1 MASPGMD
8 QQRLAEL
15 QNVIRAD
22 IKAGLYHGAVIKVA
36 RAGAVALQT
45 AIGAADAGQTKPLA
59 LNSVFSIFSITKAFT
74 NALVLR
80 AIELGQF
87 ALTSSVSEL
96 IPEFSGHGR
105 DKVQIWHL
113 LSHQA
118 GFPIIFEIKPGLY
131 IDRFEE
137 MIAAVIEVVRPVELP
152 CATVAYAPLEN
163 HVLMAECV
171 RRCDPK
177 RRGYRQIVQDEILTP
192 LKMNDTS
199 VGLRADLKPRHVV
212 PDFRGNFPIGHRGHS
227 NFGPNGA
234 FEEEHAEM
242 PWVGI
247 ASTVPDMFRFT
258 EMFRQDG
265 ALDGARILSPAT
277 LALARR
283 NWTGEKPNELHA
295 ARGRERGWDPEP
307 AYIGLGFFLRGA
319 AMCRHIFR
327 HAGFARHLR
336 QLRRRH
342 HAVLGR
348 SRARTVVHLSLRG
361 SDGEHCQYRALPET
375 VGYGHFCRDVNL
387 PHLKAQCAANA
398 ALMGSRMGPCP
409 MVVIHGSG
417 SPAGWK

>member
-1 MASPGMD
+1 MAPPGMD

-15 QNVIRAD
+15 ESVIRAD
-22 IKAGLYHGAVIKVA
+22 IKAGAYHGAVIKVA
-36 RAGAVALQT
+36 RAGAVALEA
-45 AIGAADAGQTKPLA
+45 AIGAADAAQSRPLA

-74 NALVLR
+74 NTLVLR

-96 IPEFSGHGR
+96 IPEFGGHGR
-105 DKVQIWHL
+105 EKVQVWHL

-118 GFPIIFEIKPGLY
+118 GFPIIFEVKPGMY

-137 MIAAVIEVVRPVELP
+137 MIAAVIEVVRPVEPP
-152 CATVAYAPLEN
+152 CTTVAYAPLVN

-171 RRCDPK
+171 RRRDPR

-192 LKMNDTS
+192 LKMKDTS

-212 PDFRGNFPIGHRGHS
+212 PDFRGNFPIGHLGHS

-247 ASTVPDMFRFT
+247 ASTVPDMFRFA
-258 EMFRQDG
+258 EMFRQNG

-307 AYIGLGFFLRGA
+307 AYIGLGFFLRGT
-319 AMCRHIFR
+319 AMCRHLFGTLASPGTFGNYG
-327 HAGFARHLR
+327 AGTTLFW
-336 QLRRRH
+336 
-342 HAVLGR
+342 V
-348 SRARTVVHLSLRG
+348 
-361 SDGEHCQYRALPET
+361 DPE
-375 VGYGHFCRDVNL
+375 RDVSFTFLSAGLMESN
-387 PHLKAQCAANA
+387 ANTERFQK
-398 ALMGSRMGPCP
+398 LSD
-409 MVVIHGSG
+409 MVISAVR
-417 SPAGWK
+417 